1 MSDLN
6 RANTPETPINRASS
20 NSALVIEWTFSHFN
34 ELSAAQWYEIS
45 AARECV
51 FIVEQRC
58 PFLDADG
65 ADLNCWHLV
74 GKVEQEIAAYCRI
87 VPPGLKYTEPSIG
100 RVITTPLYR
109 TGGYGKALLTEA
121 LRHCDAMFPNLGNK
135 IGAQMYLEKF
145 YAAFGY
151 KTTSAPYDEDGILHL
166 EMVRGVS
173 STPIC

>member
-1 MSDLN
+1 MN
-6 RANTPETPINRASS
+6 AANTLAMPIDRASS
-20 NSALVIEWTFSHFN
+20 NCSPFIEWAFSHFN

-45 AARECV
+45 VARESV
-51 FIVEQRC
+51 FIVEQKC

-65 ADLNCWHLV
+65 ADPNCWHLV
-74 GKVEQEIAAYCRI
+74 GKVGQEIAAYCRI

-109 TGGYGKALLTEA
+109 TGGYGKALLREA
-121 LRHCDAMFPNLGNK
+121 LRHCDAMFPDLGNK

-145 YAAFGY
+145 YASFGY

-166 EMVRGVS
+166 EMVRSVS
-173 STPIC
+173 STANC